1 MRLTALY
8 GQLFISKHGEVDK
21 GVWLKV
27 LHDLTPKALESGIER
42 LMSLSHGKQFCEF
55 PPNALQFRALCL
67 GFYEDLRLPLT
78 SDAYREIRMKAYIKS
93 DYWSHLAVR
102 FTAHKLGQNFL
113 NEKDDAK
120 TYAVFK
126 TAYEQ
131 VCHLVRQGLP
141 VPEVIEPLM
150 VLPPKTP
157 SIAKQ
162 HLNQIRQMLGAAL

>member
-8 GQLFISKHGEVDK
+8 GQLFINKHGEEDK
-21 GVWLKV
+21 GVWFKV
-27 LHDLTPKALESGIER
+27 LQDLTPKALDSGVGR

-78 SDAYREIRMKAYIKS
+78 SDAYREVRMKAYTRS
-93 DYWSHLAVR
+93 TYWSHPAVR
-102 FTAHKLGQNFL
+102 FTAHKLGHQFL
-113 NEKDDAK
+113 NEGDDAK
-120 TYAVFK
+120 TYTVFK

-141 VPEVIEPLM
+141 IPDISEPVM
-150 VLPPKTP
+150 RYQAKNTVL
-157 SIAKQ
+157 AKH
-162 HLNQIRQMLGAAL
+162 HLDQIRNMLGATR